1 MTNQHFKTAFT
12 FLAYHAKQ
20 QIILK
25 DLCYAQHEPSG
36 GNPMHSCTKDR
47 VLFCWDSRMYKQG
60 NVISIVQG
68 AAVLSFVFGGNVAM
82 NGNLSSEPIYP
93 WQGYT

>member
-1 MTNQHFKTAFT
+1 
-12 FLAYHAKQ
+12 
-20 QIILK
+20 
-25 DLCYAQHEPSG
+25 
-36 GNPMHSCTKDR
+36 
-47 VLFCWDSRMYKQG
+47 MYKQG

-93 WQGYT
+93 